1 MENTYEKYIGVVFD
15 GRYQIEKV
23 IGMGGMAVV
32 FKAVDITNGKY
43 VAVKLLKE
51 DIAHDEESVKRF
63 INESKAV
70 SMLSHPNI
78 VKIFAVS
85 VKENLKY
92 IVMEYVEGITLKT
105 YMQKKKILSVKET
118 LSFARQIL
126 SALEHAHSKGIVHRD
141 IKPHNIMLLRNGQIK
156 VADFGIAKLPNAE
169 TVTMT
174 DKAIGTVY
182 YISPE
187 QASGQPIDARSDI
200 YSLGVCLYEMATGE
214 LPFNAESPV
223 SVALMQVN
231 EKAISPREVNPD
243 IPMGLQQIILRAM
256 EKEPD
261 DRFQSAGE
269 MLADINKLY
278 ENPSATFKYTSKKKE
293 EKGFKGV
300 IKQLFTGG
308 SMLPIV
314 LGVTVPFIIIAVIAA
329 GILFSSIIS
338 ADTTTR
344 TVKVP
349 QLEGNYY
356 TEEMA
361 AEFASS
367 DVFKVEIKYEYDT
380 EYDDGYIISQH
391 PKAGSKKKV
400 EAGVT
405 YCEISLTVSRS
416 DADTVVPNITAF
428 ESRRAELELKRLGI
442 TYKIEEIT
450 DDAFA
455 SGQVIK
461 TSPAA
466 GEVLK
471 DGEVLTVYVSIGAA
485 EGETEVPDLVGSTE
499 AVALTKILESG
510 LRMGEIKYEKSDKT
524 AGTVISQSVDKGTK
538 VAANTK
544 IDLTV
549 SGGPDYD
556 PDKGFDTETETE
568 SETEKQTEKDT
579 TKKEETTKKPE
590 TTPAPET
597 TTKEPDTETESETTT
612 ADTTEAEET
621 ESTEESSD
629 EANPVAEDS
638 EE

>member
-1 MENTYEKYIGVVFD
+1 MENTYDKYLGVVFD
-15 GRYQIEKV
+15 GRYRIEKV
-23 IGMGGMAVV
+23 IGVGGMAVV

-51 DIAHDEESVKRF
+51 DMAQDEESVKRF

-70 SMLSHPNI
+70 SMLSHSNI

-105 YMQKKKILSVKET
+105 YMQKKKILSVRET

-141 IKPHNIMLLRNGQIK
+141 IKPQNIMLLRNGQIK

-187 QASGQPIDARSDI
+187 QASGQTIDARSDI

-231 EKAISPREVNPD
+231 EKAITPSEINPD
-243 IPMGLQQIILRAM
+243 IPTGLQQIIMRAM
-256 EKEPD
+256 EKDPEV
-261 DRFQSAGE
+261 RFQSAGE
-269 MLADINKLY
+269 MLADVNKLY
-278 ENPSATFKYTSKKKE
+278 ENPSATFKYSTKKEE

-300 IKQLFTGG
+300 IKQLFSGG

-314 LGVTVPFIIIAVIAA
+314 LGVTIPFIIIAMIAV
-329 GILFSSIIS
+329 GILFSSIINTES
-338 ADTTTR
+338 NAQ
-344 TVKVP
+344 TVTVP
-349 QLEGNYY
+349 KFEGNYY
-356 TEEMA
+356 TEA
-361 AEFASS
+361 LASELS
-367 DVFKVEIKYEYDT
+367 ASGIYKVEIKYEYDT

-391 PKAGSKKKV
+391 PKAGAKKKV
-400 EAGVT
+400 EPGVT
-405 YCEISLTVSRS
+405 FCEISLTVSRS
-416 DADTVVPNITAF
+416 DADITVPNLTAF
-428 ESRRAELELKRLGI
+428 ERRSAELKLKELGI
-442 TYKIEEIT
+442 KFTVEEIT
-450 DDAFA
+450 DEAFT

-466 GEVLK
+466 GEVIK
-471 DGEVLTVYVSIGAA
+471 DGETLTVYVSIGPA

-499 AVALTKILESG
+499 AVALSKILESG
-510 LRMGEIKYEKSDKT
+510 LRMGEITYEKSDKT
-524 AGTVISQSVDKGTK
+524 AGTVISQSVAKGTK

-549 SGGPDYD
+549 SGGADYD
-556 PDKGFDTETETE
+556 PEKGFDTETETE
-568 SETEKQTEKDT
+568 SETEKETEKDT

-590 TTPAPET
+590 TTPEET
-597 TTKEPDTETESETTT
+597 TAKDPDTETESDTTT
-612 ADTTEAEET
+612 ADTTET
-621 ESTEESSD
+621 ESEEESEESS
-629 EANPVAEDS
+629 EEEVNPAAEES
-638 EE
+638 QE